1 MEPEDRMSDQPQRLR
16 DLLAADPLLL
26 TPEEAASVLRV
37 GRTTVYA
44 LMKSGDLHAV
54 HIGRSCRLSRAELR
68 RYVDRLAAGQ
78 RPTPSTSQRRRRTST
93 NRGELFDVVPKPATR
108 PRAVDS
114 GAPVSGPTTTLGRRR
129 TR

>member
-1 MEPEDRMSDQPQRLR
+1 MSDQPQRLR
-16 DLLAADPLLL
+16 DILAAEPMLL

-54 HIGRSCRLSRAELR
+54 HIGRSCRLSRAELK
-68 RYVDRLAAGQ
+68 RYVDRLDAGQ
-78 RPTPSTSQRRRRTST
+78 RPAPPSRPDRRTST
-93 NRGELFDVVPKPATR
+93 DQGKLFDVVSKPATG

-114 GAPVSGPTTTLGRRR
+114 GDPVSEPNTTLGRRR